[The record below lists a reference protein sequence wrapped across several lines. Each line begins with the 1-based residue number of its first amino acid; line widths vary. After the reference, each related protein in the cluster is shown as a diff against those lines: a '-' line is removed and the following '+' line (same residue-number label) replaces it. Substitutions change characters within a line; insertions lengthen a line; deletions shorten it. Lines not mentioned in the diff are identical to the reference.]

1 MSWKIIPKIIDASK
15 YVPVTDP
22 DLKKLYDYFNLK
34 RSYLWDELGH
44 RSWNSIEPENEI
56 IQFHIETIEKLQ
68 KELDKLRKND

>member
-1 MSWKIIPKIIDASK
+1 MSRIKASI

-34 RSYLWDELGH
+34 RSYLWDELCH

-56 IQFHIETIEKLQ
+56 IQSHIETIEKLQ

>member
-1 MSWKIIPKIIDASK
+1 MEKIIKSSK
-15 YVPVTDP
+15 YIPVTDP

-56 IQFHIETIEKLQ
+56 IRSHIETIEKLQ
-68 KELDKLRKND
+68 KELEKLRKND